1 MRQGPDLDIVR
12 LVFECKSLIWPREL
26 VPNHIR
32 EHQRVE
38 PWPALESAFDQK
50 LTEDLSPPPE
60 SHKIARE
67 IIWGVNR
74 RMILDGK
81 IDLDV
86 PVEKAW
92 DFLIDI
98 NKFSTC
104 LPGIDSVTQ
113 IDDKTFDGIISATVG
128 PISGKF
134 NFRSTIVESNA
145 PVQMVVKTVGTDTVT
160 KSTVNAD
167 MTVDLRRVSDAK
179 SEMDYKADVK
189 IKGRLGIL
197 GDMVLRAT
205 ATLIL
210 QEFTKRLHKGLG
222 EPA

>member
-1 MRQGPDLDIVR
+1 
-12 LVFECKSLIWPREL
+12 
-26 VPNHIR
+26 
-32 EHQRVE
+32 
-38 PWPALESAFDQK
+38 
-50 LTEDLSPPPE
+50 
-60 SHKIARE
+60 
-67 IIWGVNR
+67 
-74 RMILDGK
+74 MIFDGK
-81 IDLDV
+81 IDLNV
-86 PVEKAW
+86 PVQKAW

-104 LPGIDSVTQ
+104 LPGIDEVKQ
-113 IDDKTFDGIISATVG
+113 IDDQTFDGIISAAVG

-134 NFRSTIVESNA
+134 NFRSTIVESR
-145 PVQMVVKTVGTDTVT
+145 PPEQMVVRTEGVDSVT

-167 MTVDLRRVSDAK
+167 MTVDLRAAADNK
-179 SEMDYKADVK
+179 TQMDYKADVK

-222 EPA
+222 EPV

>member
-1 MRQGPDLDIVR
+1 
-12 LVFECKSLIWPREL
+12 
-26 VPNHIR
+26 
-32 EHQRVE
+32 
-38 PWPALESAFDQK
+38 
-50 LTEDLSPPPE
+50 
-60 SHKIARE
+60 
-67 IIWGVNR
+67 
-74 RMILDGK
+74 MILDGK
-81 IDLDV
+81 IDLDAS
-86 PVEKAW
+86 VEKAW

-98 NKFSTC
+98 NKFSAC

-113 IDDKTFDGIISATVG
+113 IDDKRFDGVISATVG

-134 NFRSTIVESNA
+134 NFRSTIVESR
-145 PVQMVVKTVGTDTVT
+145 PPEQMVVQTEGTDTVT

-167 MTVDLRRVSDAK
+167 MTVDLHRISDSK
-179 SEMDYKADVK
+179 SQMDYKADVK

-222 EPA
+222 EQA